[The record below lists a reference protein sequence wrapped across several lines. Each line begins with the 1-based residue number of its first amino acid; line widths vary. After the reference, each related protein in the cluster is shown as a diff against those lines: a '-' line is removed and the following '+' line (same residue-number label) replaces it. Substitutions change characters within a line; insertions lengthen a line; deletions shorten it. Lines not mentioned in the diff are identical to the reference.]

1 MIDWEKLANWAN
13 EEEEKSTEKTKKS
26 VEEYKRL
33 CEKLNIEPKY
43 KDHYFVSHEMMEKEN
58 EKLRVVIKLN
68 NV

>member
-33 CEKLNIEPKY
+33 CKKLNIEPKY